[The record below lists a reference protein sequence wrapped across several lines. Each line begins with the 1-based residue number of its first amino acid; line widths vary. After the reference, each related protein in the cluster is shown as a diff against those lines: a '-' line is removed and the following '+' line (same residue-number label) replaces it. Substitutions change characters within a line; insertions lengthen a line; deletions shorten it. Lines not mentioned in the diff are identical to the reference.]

1 MPDFN
6 LLKKILVACGAAVLL
21 LVGLAANS
29 HRVLPVDMDP
39 CQEDMSHQGQI
50 SELPFFHC
58 LGHKEY
64 AVDFEQAGLFR
75 VESWYHLHPWMTLE
89 WHLEQGF
96 DREQAV
102 ALIDQHTTSAETE

>member
-1 MPDFN
+1 MN
-6 LLKKILVACGAAVLL
+6 RILIGCGAAVLL
-21 LVGLAANS
+21 LLGLAANS
-29 HRVLPVDMDP
+29 HRVLPADMDP
-39 CQEDMSHQGQI
+39 CQKDMSHQDHV

-64 AVDFEQAGLFR
+64 VVDHEQDGLLR

-96 DREQAV
+96 SRERAFE
-102 ALIDQHTTSAETE
+102 LIKQHQTPTG